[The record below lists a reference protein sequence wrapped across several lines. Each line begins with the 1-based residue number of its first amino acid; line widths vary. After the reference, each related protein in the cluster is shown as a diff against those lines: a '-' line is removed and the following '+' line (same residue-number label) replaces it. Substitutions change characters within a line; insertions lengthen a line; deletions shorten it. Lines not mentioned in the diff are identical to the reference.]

1 MEESKFILKNFYK
14 RNTNTKKTDI
24 IFTTNKN
31 YVDLDDVKYSLPNMG
46 EKKAQ
51 KSSKKFKKVQKIE
64 KK

>member
-1 MEESKFILKNFYK
+1 MEWNKFILKNSDK

-31 YVDLDDVKYSLPNMG
+31 YVDLDDIKHSLPDMSG
-46 EKKAQ
+46 EKVQ
-51 KSSKKFKKVQKIE
+51 QSSKNYKIE